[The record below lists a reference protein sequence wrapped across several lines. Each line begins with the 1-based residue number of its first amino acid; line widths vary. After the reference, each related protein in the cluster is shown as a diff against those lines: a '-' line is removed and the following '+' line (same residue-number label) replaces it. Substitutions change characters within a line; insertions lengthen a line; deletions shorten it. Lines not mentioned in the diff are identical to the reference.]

1 MPQQIILRK
10 GTAAAWTAAGSVV
23 LAQGEPGFETDT
35 GKLKI
40 GNGTL
45 AWTALGYVN
54 PTFPTIPSNLADLLD
69 VAETAPSLNQVLKWN
84 GTAWAPAADATGGGG
99 TGATTLDELTDVAI
113 TGTPSIGQV
122 LSYDGATWTNSIVP
136 TESLDLTDLRDVNIN
151 SGTLAA
157 GQVLKYNGLS
167 WSAAADNN
175 TTQTL
180 TGSALPGNGVNV
192 ALSGG
197 GGSFKLVPGT
207 ANISFAV
214 TGNDITVSTTD
225 RDTTY
230 AFSSYT
236 ETGVTGLR
244 LRNTVALTNVD
255 IPFPD
260 TATSVVTRGA
270 GGVLNINARNTRYTQ
285 TLTATA
291 SGVDFITEGNTEAF
305 GLGATLALGTNI
317 VTLTTGTTL
326 GLYPGLLCSV
336 TAGTGAFGTNALIVS
351 VDSDT
356 QLTMSVNH
364 ATAGSV
370 TFSSRYRKNIAFAG
384 TPDLSI
390 TNPSGNT
397 ITFDTLSKVNTGVVG
412 RIATYT
418 DSGDLRSV
426 QSSNDG
432 LTWDQA
438 TRYLIVTSGRLA
450 LRQTDLQMLHNSYGT
465 GLRSDGLQYAQYFA
479 GADSRAWNIIRS
491 RGTSTV
497 PASINSGDELFE
509 LRAYGQYGTAS
520 ADLTIAAN
528 MRFIARTITPGF
540 VGADIVFANGNGSA
554 TASPSLI
561 IRETGDVEINSIS
574 AIGVG
579 GNGDLVLAGIGT
591 GTVRLPAGA
600 TVGGVPIGSVVL
612 KGTLTGAALTALT
625 GMVTGDAYVCSSTS
639 GIFIAQHIHLYSGSA
654 WNDLGSFQG
663 PAGTNGAAG
672 TNGTSATIAVGTVT
686 TGAAGSSA
694 TVTNAGTSLAATFN
708 FGIPRGDTGA
718 TGAAATIAVGTVT
731 TGAAGSSAIV
741 TNTGTSGAAVFAFT
755 IPAGADGA
763 DGADGVDGQTVLNGA
778 VDPTTEGVNGD
789 FYINTV
795 SDQIFGPKAAG
806 AWGTGTSLVGPAGA
820 DGTDG
825 ADGQGVPTGGTTG
838 QILSKI
844 DGTNYNTQ
852 WIAAPTASNSFE
864 TIAIA
869 GQSSVVADSA
879 TDTLTLAAG
888 TGIAITTNAGTD
900 TITIASTVTNTDT
913 TYGISAETA
922 TGGVNLRLTGSD
934 AATDNVKLTAGTNI
948 TLTRTSADEITID
961 AAGGGGTASNSFA
974 TIAVAGQTSVAADNA
989 TDTLTLVAGTNIT
1002 ITTDATTDAITI
1014 NSTASGGGAMAT
1026 RAALNGTSGSLAA
1039 DGVGTINIT
1048 GYKSYM
1054 LMKVATSAAAWVRI
1068 YTSEAARTA
1077 DASRTEGTDPA
1088 PGAGVIAEVITTGA
1102 QTVFISPGAL
1112 GWNDETVVTTNIP
1125 VRVTNKSG
1133 ATAAIT
1139 VTLTALQLEA

>member
-1 MPQQIILRK
+1 
-10 GTAAAWTAAGSVV
+10 
-23 LAQGEPGFETDT
+23 
-35 GKLKI
+35 
-40 GNGTL
+40 
-45 AWTALGYVN
+45 
-54 PTFPTIPSNLADLLD
+54 
-69 VAETAPSLNQVLKWN
+69 
-84 GTAWAPAADATGGGG
+84 
-99 TGATTLDELTDVAI
+99 
-113 TGTPSIGQV
+113 
-122 LSYDGATWTNSIVP
+122 
-136 TESLDLTDLRDVNIN
+136 
-151 SGTLAA
+151 
-157 GQVLKYNGLS
+157 
-167 WSAAADNN
+167 
-175 TTQTL
+175 
-180 TGSALPGNGVNV
+180 V

-270 GGVLNINARNTRYTQ
+270 GGALNINARNTRYTQ

-528 MRFIARTITPGF
+528 MRFIAKTITPGF
-540 VGADIVFANGNGSA
+540 VGADIIFANGNGSSV
-554 TASPSLI
+554 ASPSLI

-639 GIFIAQHIHLYSGSA
+639 GIFVAQHIHLYSGSA

-961 AAGGGGTASNSFA
+961 AAGG
-974 TIAVAGQTSVAADNA
+974 VV
-989 TDTLTLVAGTNIT
+989 LLV
-1002 ITTDATTDAITI
+1002 
-1014 NSTASGGGAMAT
+1014 
-1026 RAALNGTSGSLAA
+1026 
-1039 DGVGTINIT
+1039 
-1048 GYKSYM
+1048 
-1054 LMKVATSAAAWVRI
+1054 
-1068 YTSEAARTA
+1068 
-1077 DASRTEGTDPA
+1077 
-1088 PGAGVIAEVITTGA
+1088 
-1102 QTVFISPGAL
+1102 
-1112 GWNDETVVTTNIP
+1112 
-1125 VRVTNKSG
+1125 
-1133 ATAAIT
+1133 
-1139 VTLTALQLEA
+1139 TALQLLQ

>member
-23 LAQGEPGFETDT
+23 LAQGEPGFETNT

-40 GNGTL
+40 GDGTST
-45 AWTALGYVN
+45 WTTLGYVN
-54 PTFPTIPSNLADLLD
+54 EDFPTIPANLADLLD

-113 TGTPSIGQV
+113 TGTPSTGQV
-122 LSYDGATWTNSIVP
+122 LSYDGLTWTNSIVP

-151 SGTLAA
+151 SGTLAS

-167 WSAAADNN
+167 WSAADDNN
-175 TTQTL
+175 SIQTL
-180 TGSALPGNGVNV
+180 TGGALPGNGANMT
-192 ALSGG
+192 LSSG
-197 GGSFKLVPGT
+197 GGSFKLLPGN

-214 TGNDITVSTTD
+214 VGNDITVSTTD

-230 AFSSYT
+230 AFSSYN
-236 ETGVTGLR
+236 EAGITGLR

-255 IPFPD
+255 IPFVD
-260 TATSVVTRGA
+260 TATATTARGV
-270 GGVLNINARNTRYTQ
+270 GGSLSINARNTRYTQ

-291 SGVDFITEGNTEAF
+291 SGVDFITEGNVEAF
-305 GLGATLALGTNI
+305 GLGATLATGTNI

-326 GLYPGLLCSV
+326 GLYPGLVCSV

-351 VDSDT
+351 VDSST
-356 QLTMSVNH
+356 QLTLSINH
-364 ATAGSV
+364 ATAGAV
-370 TFSSRYRKNIAFAG
+370 TFSSRYRKNIGLAG

-397 ITFDTLSKVNTGVVG
+397 ITFDTLSKVNTGTVG

-438 TRYLIVTSGRLA
+438 TRYLVVTSGRLA
-450 LRQTDLQMLHNSYGT
+450 LRQTDFQMLHNSYGT
-465 GLRSDGLQYAQYFA
+465 GARSDGLQYAQYFA
-479 GADSRAWNIIRS
+479 GVESKAWNIIRG
-491 RGTSTV
+491 RGTSLV
-497 PASINSGDELFE
+497 PAASQVGDELFE
-509 LRAYGQYGTAS
+509 LRAYGSYGTATS
-520 ADLTIAAN
+520 DLAVAAQI
-528 MRFIARTITPGF
+528 RFQTTSVNPGF
-540 VGADIVFANGNGSA
+540 VGSDIVFSVGNGVSA
-554 TASPSLI
+554 AKSALI
-561 IRETGDVEINSIS
+561 IRNTGVVEIDSIR
-574 AIGVG
+574 AIGDLPAG
-579 GNGDLVLAGIGT
+579 AGNGDLVLSGVGT
-591 GTVRLPAGA
+591 GTVRLPAGT
-600 TVGGVPIGSVVL
+600 TVGGVGIGTFAFA
-612 KGTLTGAALTALT
+612 GTTANATTRAALTP
-625 GMVTGDAYVCSSTS
+625 SS
-639 GIFIAQHIHLYSGSA
+639 GQVYIQLDNLRGYLWDGAA
-654 WNDLGSFQG
+654 WVDLGLIQG

-672 TNGTSATIAVGTVT
+672 TNGTAATIAVGTVT

-694 TVTNAGTSLAATFN
+694 TITNAGTSLAATFN
-708 FGIPRGDTGA
+708 FSIPRGDTGV

-731 TGAAGSSAIV
+731 TGAAGSSVAV
-741 TNTGTSGAAVFAFT
+741 TNTGTSGAAVFDFT
-755 IPAGADGA
+755 IPAGD
-763 DGADGVDGQTVLNGA
+763 DGVDGQTVLNGA
-778 VDPTTEGVNGD
+778 VDPTSQGVNGD

-795 SDQIFGPKAAG
+795 SNEIFGPKTAG
-806 AWGTGTSLVGPAGA
+806 AWGAGVSLVGPAGA
-820 DGTDG
+820 DGADG
-825 ADGQGVPTGGTTG
+825 ADGTNGQGVPTGGTTG

-852 WIAAPTASNSFE
+852 WIAAPTVSNSFE
-864 TIAIA
+864 TIIVA
-869 GQSSVVADSA
+869 GQTSVVADSA
-879 TDTLTLAAG
+879 TDSLTLAAG
-888 TGIAITTNAGTD
+888 TGIAITTNATTD

-934 AATDNVKLTAGTNI
+934 SSTDNVKLTAGTNI

-974 TIAVAGQTSVAADNA
+974 TIAVAGQTSVAADSA

-1002 ITTDATTDAITI
+1002 ITTDGTTDAITI
-1014 NSTASGGGAMAT
+1014 NSTASGGAMAT
-1026 RAALNGTSGSLAA
+1026 RAALSGVTGSLAA
-1039 DGVGTINIT
+1039 DGVGPINIT

-1068 YTSEAARTA
+1068 YTSEAARIA
-1077 DASRTEGTDPA
+1077 DASRLEGTDPA

-1102 QTVFISPGAL
+1102 QTVFISPGAM